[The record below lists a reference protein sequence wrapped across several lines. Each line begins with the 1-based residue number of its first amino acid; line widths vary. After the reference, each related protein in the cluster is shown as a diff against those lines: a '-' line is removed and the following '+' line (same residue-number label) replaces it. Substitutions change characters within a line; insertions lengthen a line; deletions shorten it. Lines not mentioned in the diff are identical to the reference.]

1 MYTVESLINKGPFEK
16 GPKGQPPYKGQ
27 NGWSQS
33 VLYSFH
39 CSINS
44 SSCVHYLSCSFNMF
58 ILLQFRR
65 TAGDLFRMLPF
76 SVFVVIPFMEFLL
89 PVYLYLFPNALPS
102 TFQTE
107 STKVRQMGGVRLIII
122 NYYRTPY
129 CLSHF
134 TCTPSQLLVYYTVL
148 TRTNKYSINLNDN
161 PAGEKGYTAKP
172 PNKGHFGTYIN

>member
-1 MYTVESLINKGPFEK
+1 MYTVEPLINKGPSEK

-122 NYYRTPY
+122 IIGLYIVSHTLHAHLHSYQSITQCLLGQTNTPLISMIILRERKDIQPNLRTKDTLGPM
-129 CLSHF
+129 
-134 TCTPSQLLVYYTVL
+134 
-148 TRTNKYSINLNDN
+148 
-161 PAGEKGYTAKP
+161 
-172 PNKGHFGTYIN
+172 